1 MHKSL
6 LAAVLVVVF
15 LAAVL
20 TLVGC
25 PKPSADNNNVTVEEP
40 SPADAGAEA
49 TAPVA
54 TENMTAE
61 PAMNVEAAPSAV
73 ENM

>member
-20 TLVGC
+20 ALVGC
-25 PKPSADNNNVTVEEP
+25 PKPPVDNNVTIEEP
-40 SPADAGAEA
+40 SPADTGAEA